1 MVKEV
6 EKMINY
12 KRVLFDYTIKD
23 VLDNIYV
30 QLEMIFISVVFNL
43 VLIV

>member
-1 MVKEV
+1 MVTEV

-12 KRVLFDYTIKD
+12 KRVLFDYTIKG